1 MENPGYCWTFITPS
15 YQWLC
20 QQIVYQLVR
29 ICEGR
34 YSLHRISQ
42 LTQKS
47 CKSEYVN
54 LCQIFNLYLKKS
66 LFCYRS
72 LLNIV
77 NQIVNKVTITSINQ
91 LFFTKIP
98 EPILPGILQLYL
110 EQNKGFWGQSTVN
123 LVSIFINNWLVF

>member
-34 YSLHRISQ
+34 YNLHRISQ

-98 EPILPGILQLYL
+98 GLILPGLLQKQISAESPSCHFLGTNSFHV
-110 EQNKGFWGQSTVN
+110 QAFDN
-123 LVSIFINNWLVF
+123 L